1 MLLNKGVHNGQR
13 IISEKGVKQL
23 TTAITADK
31 KAGFIPGSAWGL
43 EFGLVR
49 AKRSDFYAQS

>member
-31 KAGFIPGSAWGL
+31 KAGFIQVPGA
-43 EFGLVR
+43 
-49 AKRSDFYAQS
+49 